1 MLAWQD
7 SRKRAV
13 AKQQEKVRGEKLDQ
27 AVGSEEEEEEEED
40 VEEEAGTP
48 SQFMN
53 DARELL
59 PSASRRDILAAW
71 DRAKSFASKS
81 DVPYDA
87 GSPRVLGKS

>member
-13 AKQQEKVRGEKLDQ
+13 AKQQEKVRGEELDQ
-27 AVGSEEEEEEEED
+27 AGGSEEEEEEEGD
-40 VEEEAGTP
+40 GEEEAGTP

-71 DRAKSFASKS
+71 DRAKSFATKS
-81 DVPYDA
+81 DVAYDA
-87 GSPRVLGKS
+87 GSPRVLGKC